1 MNDTY
6 ITVSQLNRYIK
17 FILSENSKL
26 RGVYIKGEISNF
38 NRNYRSGHCYLSLKD
53 NEASVKAVMFK
64 SAADRIKF
72 DMEDGMSVIVRA
84 DVTLYE
90 RDGTYQLVLSDMIPY
105 GVGELSLAF
114 EQLKTKLAEKG
125 MFDDAFKKPIPKF
138 PRRIAII
145 SSKTGAAIQDIFNI
159 LKRRMPYVEVDLYSV
174 SVQGENTA
182 PDVIKALEFI
192 EEQNN
197 VDEIIIARGGGSKE
211 DLHQFNNERLAYAI
225 FNCNIPII
233 SAIGHEIDFT
243 ICDFVA
249 DLRAPTPSAA
259 AELAGVSVREI
270 SEKADSLL
278 KLAGFSVRKRISANK
293 YTVQSVYIPKIT
305 EKLSEIVKKNRQK
318 TDFLIKYSERSVK
331 NKLSSLSLRLE
342 GNCARLESLNPFSVL
357 KRGYAIVSNGI
368 GNQIVSAGQLNVGE
382 SIVVKLKDGSIT
394 ANVTGVENN
403 G

>member
-17 FILSENSKL
+17 ILLSDNPKL

-53 NEASVKAVMFK
+53 TDASVKAVMFK
-64 SAADRIKF
+64 SVADRIKF
-72 DMEDGMSVIVRA
+72 DIEDGMSVVVRA
-84 DVTLYE
+84 DVSLYE
-90 RDGTYQLVLSDMIPY
+90 RDGTFQLVLSDMIPY
-105 GVGELSLAF
+105 GIGELSLAF

-125 MFDDAFKKPIPKF
+125 MFDDSFKKPIPQF

-159 LKRRMPYVEVDLYSV
+159 LKRRMPYVDVDLYPV

-182 PDVIKALEFI
+182 PEVVKALKYI
-192 EEQNN
+192 EEKNN

-211 DLHQFNNERLAYAI
+211 DLHQFNNEALAYAI
-225 FNCNIPII
+225 FDCKIPII

-259 AELAGVSVREI
+259 AELAGVSVSEI
-270 SEKADSLL
+270 SERANALQKLVDISL
-278 KLAGFSVRKRISANK
+278 RKRISANK
-293 YTVQSVYIPKIT
+293 YTIQSVYIPRIT
-305 EKLSEIVKKNRQK
+305 EKLNETVRKNRQK
-318 TDFLIKYSERSVK
+318 TDFLIKYSEKSVN
-331 NKLSSLSLRLE
+331 NKISSLSLKFK
-342 GNCARLESLNPFSVL
+342 GDCARLEALNPFSVL
-357 KRGYAIVSNGI
+357 KRGYAIVRDSSAKH
-368 GNQIVSAGQLNVGE
+368 IVSVKQATTGDN
-382 SIVVKLKDGSIT
+382 INVKLKDGSIT
-394 ANVTGVENN
+394 ATITGVQSDA
-403 G
+403 

>member
-17 FILSENSKL
+17 FLLSDNSKL

-53 NEASVKAVMFK
+53 TDASVKAVMFK
-64 SAADRIKF
+64 TVADRVKF
-72 DMEDGMSVIVRA
+72 DVEDGMSVIVRA

-90 RDGTYQLVLSDMIPY
+90 RDGTYQLVISDMIPY

-114 EQLKTKLAEKG
+114 EQLKAKLAEKG
-125 MFDDAFKKPIPKF
+125 MLEDSYKKPIPKF
-138 PRRIAII
+138 PKRIAII

-159 LKRRMPYVEVDLYSV
+159 LKRRMPYVEVDLYPV

-182 PDVIKALEFI
+182 PEVIKALKFI
-192 EEQNN
+192 EEKNN

-211 DLHQFNNERLAYAI
+211 DLHQFNNETLAYAV
-225 FNCNIPII
+225 FNCKIPII

-259 AELAGVSVREI
+259 AELAGVSVSEI
-270 SEKADSLL
+270 SEKINALL
-278 KLAGFSVRKRISANK
+278 KMADFSARKKISANK
-293 YTVQSVYIPKIT
+293 YTVQSVYIPKIVG
-305 EKLSEIVKKNRQK
+305 KLNEIVKKNRQK
-318 TDFLIKYSERSVK
+318 TDFLIKYSEKSVG
-331 NKLSSLSLRLE
+331 NKLSSLSLRFK
-342 GNCARLESLNPFSVL
+342 GDCARLESLNPFSVL
-357 KRGYAIVSNGI
+357 KRGYAIVNNNK
-368 GNQIVSAGQLNVGE
+368 GNQVVSVNQVTSGE
-382 SIVVKLKDGSIT
+382 DISVKLRDGNIT
-394 ANVTGVENN
+394 ATITGVENN
-403 G
+403 A

>member
-17 FILSENSKL
+17 FLLSDNSKL

-53 NEASVKAVMFK
+53 TDASVKAVMFK
-64 SAADRIKF
+64 TVADRIKF
-72 DMEDGMSVIVRA
+72 DIEDGMSVVVRA

-90 RDGTYQLVLSDMIPY
+90 RDGTYQLVISDMIPY

-125 MFDDAFKKPIPKF
+125 MFDDSLKKPIPKF
-138 PRRIAII
+138 PKRIAII

-159 LKRRMPYVEVDLYSV
+159 LRRRMPYVDVDLYPV
-174 SVQGENTA
+174 SVQGEDTA
-182 PDVIKALEFI
+182 PEVIKALKFI

-211 DLHQFNNERLAYAI
+211 DLHQFNDERLAYAI
-225 FNCNIPII
+225 FDCKIPII

-259 AELAGVSVREI
+259 AELAGISVSEI
-270 SEKADSLL
+270 SERANSLL
-278 KLAGFSVRKRISANK
+278 KLADLSVRKRISANK
-293 YTVQSVYIPKIT
+293 YTIQSVYIPKIA
-305 EKLSEIVKKNRQK
+305 EKLNEIVKKNRQK
-318 TDFLIKYSERSVK
+318 TDFLIKYSEKSVS
-331 NKLSSLSLRLE
+331 NKLSSLFLRFK
-342 GNCARLESLNPFSVL
+342 GDCARLESLNPFSVL
-357 KRGYAIVSNGI
+357 KRGYAIVNDGS
-368 GNQIVSAGQLNVGE
+368 GNQVVSVKQVTVCEN
-382 SIVVKLKDGSIT
+382 INVKLKDGNIAAT
-394 ANVTGVENN
+394 ITGVENN

>member
-17 FILSENSKL
+17 FLLSDNSKL

-53 NEASVKAVMFK
+53 TDASVKAVMFK
-64 SAADRIKF
+64 SVADRIKF
-72 DMEDGMSVIVRA
+72 DIEDGMSVVVRA

-105 GVGELSLAF
+105 GIGELSLAF
-114 EQLKTKLAEKG
+114 EQLKAKLAEKG
-125 MFDDAFKKPIPKF
+125 MFDDSYKKPIPQF
-138 PRRIAII
+138 PKRIAII

-159 LKRRMPYVEVDLYSV
+159 LKRRMPYVEVDLFPV

-182 PDVIKALEFI
+182 PEIVKALKFI
-192 EEQNN
+192 ENENN

-211 DLHQFNNERLAYAI
+211 DLHQFNNESLAYAI
-225 FNCNIPII
+225 FDCKIPII

-259 AELAGVSVREI
+259 AELAGVSVGEI
-270 SEKADSLL
+270 SERANSLL
-278 KLAGFSVRKRISANK
+278 KLADLSVRKRISANK
-293 YTVQSVYIPKIT
+293 YTIQSVYIPKIA
-305 EKLSEIVKKNRQK
+305 EKLNEIVKKNRQK
-318 TDFLIKYSERSVK
+318 TDFLIKYSEKIVN
-331 NKLSSLSLRLE
+331 NKLSSLSLKFK
-342 GNCARLESLNPFSVL
+342 GDCARLESLNPFSVL
-357 KRGYAIVSNGI
+357 KRGYAIVNDGS
-368 GNQIVSAGQLNVGE
+368 GNQVVSVKQATTGE
-382 SIVVKLKDGSIT
+382 NINVKLKDGNIT
-394 ANVTGVENN
+394 AMITGVDNN
-403 G
+403 V

>member
-17 FILSENSKL
+17 FLLSDNSKL

-53 NEASVKAVMFK
+53 TDASVKAVMFK
-64 SAADRIKF
+64 TVADRVKF
-72 DMEDGMSVIVRA
+72 DVEDGMSVIVRA

-90 RDGTYQLVLSDMIPY
+90 RDGTYQLVISDMIPY

-114 EQLKTKLAEKG
+114 EQLKAKLAEKG
-125 MFDDAFKKPIPKF
+125 MFEDSYKKPIPKF
-138 PRRIAII
+138 PKRIAII

-159 LKRRMPYVEVDLYSV
+159 LKRRMPYVEVDLYPV

-182 PDVIKALEFI
+182 PEVIKALKFI
-192 EEQNN
+192 EEKNN

-211 DLHQFNNERLAYAI
+211 DLHQFNNETLAYAV
-225 FNCNIPII
+225 FNCKIPII

-259 AELAGVSVREI
+259 AELAGVSVSEI
-270 SEKADSLL
+270 SEKINALL
-278 KLAGFSVRKRISANK
+278 KMADFSARKKISANK
-293 YTVQSVYIPKIT
+293 YTVQSVYIPKIVG
-305 EKLSEIVKKNRQK
+305 KLNEIVKKNRQK
-318 TDFLIKYSERSVK
+318 TDFLVKYSEKSVG
-331 NKLSSLSLRLE
+331 NKLSSLSLRFK
-342 GNCARLESLNPFSVL
+342 GDCARLESLNPFSVL
-357 KRGYAIVSNGI
+357 KRGYAIVNNNK
-368 GNQIVSAGQLNVGE
+368 GNQVVSVNQVTSGE
-382 SIVVKLKDGSIT
+382 DISVKLRDGNIT
-394 ANVTGVENN
+394 ATIMGVENN
-403 G
+403 A